1 MVTGGSG
8 LNTVGYAQ
16 TGGILGGS
24 GNFTVTNNFTQSGG
38 TITLTGSAIAKITQ
52 TGSLN
57 IFSLSAPTVN
67 LTASGVIAGQLVVT
81 SNLNA
86 TTTSGGIDITN
97 NPTAAV
103 TLNNLTTGDSSPVT
117 YRQNGQDLTIV
128 GSVSS
133 NLGSVWIDPPA
144 NLYMSG
150 TTSGST
156 FIPASISSGGGAITV
171 QSSGNIVLA
180 AINAGSNG
188 AINLSAGGSVTAV
201 TLPNG
206 VANLIGGTATLAA
219 GGNVDFSAQVQ
230 TLIATG
236 VLGSYTI
243 TSPTGAVLFS
253 GSGTP
258 SGVVQQLV
266 TTVLPP
272 PTTNNTS
279 GTASDTSIIALI
291 TNNVLVSG
299 TTDAGLLN
307 LLYASSPTIGG
318 IIGTFGGSDLST
330 LGTSENGQTLG
341 SEIQSTGTSGSGT
354 SGSGS
359 SGSGGS
365 VDNSKGKQ
373 NAKPNKC

>member
-1 MVTGGSG
+1 M
-8 LNTVGYAQ
+8 
-16 TGGILGGS
+16 
-24 GNFTVTNNFTQSGG
+24 
-38 TITLTGSAIAKITQ
+38 
-52 TGSLN
+52 
-57 IFSLSAPTVN
+57 
-67 LTASGVIAGQLVVT
+67 
-81 SNLNA
+81 
-86 TTTSGGIDITN
+86 
-97 NPTAAV
+97 
-103 TLNNLTTGDSSPVT
+103 
-117 YRQNGQDLTIV
+117 
-128 GSVSS
+128 
-133 NLGSVWIDPPA
+133 
-144 NLYMSG
+144 
-150 TTSGST
+150 
-156 FIPASISSGGGAITV
+156 
-171 QSSGNIVLA
+171 
-180 AINAGSNG
+180 
-188 AINLSAGGSVTAV
+188 
-201 TLPNG
+201 
-206 VANLIGGTATLAA
+206 
-219 GGNVDFSAQVQ
+219 
-230 TLIATG
+230 
-236 VLGSYTI
+236 
-243 TSPTGAVLFS
+243 
-253 GSGTP
+253 
-258 SGVVQQLV
+258 V